1 MKRPCQAHQGF
12 GFGGQERRQYEY
24 GLSMQEH
31 PLRYSRPRWLGIS
44 VGRILE
50 SELATIKR
58 VSWLRSSKCKII
70 GRQQVTVP
78 VIVNKPDSRYY
89 TGTLNDPH
97 LPSKPGYDKYGIKIP
112 SGFSICIKAT
122 ELLRW
127 NPIMIYSV
135 VKSNLPHLPHLL
147 SIKCLVNEPFEG
159 EESSADRTFVAAA
172 CGVPVAVVLRLPGA
186 FESPLDDEDSENDSS
201 GSYGRGRS
209 RVAEI

>member
-1 MKRPCQAHQGF
+1 
-12 GFGGQERRQYEY
+12 
-24 GLSMQEH
+24 
-31 PLRYSRPRWLGIS
+31 
-44 VGRILE
+44 
-50 SELATIKR
+50 
-58 VSWLRSSKCKII
+58 
-70 GRQQVTVP
+70 
-78 VIVNKPDSRYY
+78 
-89 TGTLNDPH
+89 
-97 LPSKPGYDKYGIKIP
+97 
-112 SGFSICIKAT
+112 
-122 ELLRW
+122 
-127 NPIMIYSV
+127 MIYSV